1 MTKITND
8 IATSDYGITF
18 QHEKMQSGELRF
30 RLISEDGSSY
40 IRTVNAKHG
49 VWQNSHHH
57 QSIKETY
64 VIQKGWVAVANLIDG
79 VLSLEMANTGDTF
92 TVQPYIVHNLYLSA
106 DSVIHTI
113 KHGASASNDWFGN
126 CDLDKATK
134 HLSEQDI
141 KQIITSFQTSPKHN

>member
-30 RLISEDGSSY
+30 RLVSEDGSSY
-40 IRTVNAKHG
+40 TRTVNPNHG
-49 VWQNSHHH
+49 VWQNSHYH

-64 VIQKGWVAVANLIDG
+64 IVQKGWVAVASLIDD
-79 VLSLEMANTGDTF
+79 VLSLEIANTGDTF
-92 TVQPYIVHNLYLSA
+92 AVQPLIIHNLYLSA

-113 KHGASASNDWFGN
+113 KQGISASNDWFG
-126 CDLDKATK
+126 DYALDKATK
-134 HLSEQDI
+134 HLSEEGI
-141 KQIITSFQTSPKHN
+141 KQIITSIQNKPLT

>member
-1 MTKITND
+1 MAKITND

-49 VWQNSHHH
+49 VWQNSHYH
-57 QSIKETY
+57 QAIKETY
-64 VIQKGWVAVANLIDG
+64 IVQKGWVAVASLIDG
-79 VLSLEMANTGDTF
+79 VLSLEIANTGDTF
-92 TVQPYIVHNLYLSA
+92 SVQPLIIHNLYLSA

-113 KHGASASNDWFGN
+113 KQGASISHDWFGN
-126 CDLDKATK
+126 SDLDKATK
-134 HLSEQDI
+134 HLSEEDI
-141 KQIITSFQTSPKHN
+141 KKIITSIQNKPLI